1 MFTFTVLAEPSLQS
15 FRFCVQKTLCCASQS
30 YAKLALCP
38 GWNQG
43 ASRCNWCHC
52 RWCPGAE
59 RENTQLLWYG
69 SAKGQGNVFY
79 DISSLAVRDIVGNS
93 WIISFL
99 MAFIVCFIFWGSIQG
114 EDRRGWLDSLM
125 KKSPSKFAFLWNAW
139 LWQTEN
145 VHLQPK
151 LSESMWKL
159 ESHVP
164 YVHNDQILKIAKA
177 TVKSVREQGMMRT
190 LGDAVEA
197 EMSKRDCHGVGLCL
211 GGQSCWLAE
220 PMFIDSFF

>member
-1 MFTFTVLAEPSLQS
+1 MFYE
-15 FRFCVQKTLCCASQS
+15 
-30 YAKLALCP
+30 
-38 GWNQG
+38 
-43 ASRCNWCHC
+43 
-52 RWCPGAE
+52 
-59 RENTQLLWYG
+59 
-69 SAKGQGNVFY
+69 
-79 DISSLAVRDIVGNS
+79 ISSLAVRDIVGNS

-220 PMFIDSFF
+220 PMFIDSFFLSLLSLVRQFCWSLEFGDLFWFAKEI